1 MRFYT
6 GSIKNK
12 ARALFPVPSCV
23 LIVTILLIW
32 RQILKITNMDR
43 NRTVAGLDVHK
54 DSVYL
59 CIMGHDE
66 AIIFQRTYG
75 VLTPDLRQMRDDM
88 LAWGVTEAA
97 MESTAVYWVPV
108 WNELCESMEL
118 KLVNP
123 YFIKQL
129 PGRKS
134 DVKDAQWI
142 AECLL
147 KNLIKGS
154 FVPEPI
160 VQDMRKLN
168 RRIMDLTEDMTYNCN
183 KLDAALQRCGFRLS
197 NYVTR
202 IKSKSYQSVLKS
214 IVEGET
220 SPEALVKLV
229 HGRTVNKHGRET
241 VKAAVTGSFAKTD
254 LTVFRQL
261 KETINLIERQIEECQ
276 KELTALCKE
285 YFPEQYERLQTIP
298 GVKERAATAIIAE
311 TGVDMRMFATAACLV
326 GWCGLKPRNDVSNGR
341 YKSRKVTH
349 GNRYLRQILVEI
361 AWAASRT
368 RNCFFSHFSYIQTT
382 VKKKSRMKIQVA
394 IARKILVAVWHMLT
408 KGQDFIDIYLKRLEE
423 RRLIEEQLRQLE
435 SEMAN

>member
-1 MRFYT
+1 M
-6 GSIKNK
+6 
-12 ARALFPVPSCV
+12 FPVPSCV
-23 LIVTILLIW
+23 LYAIELLNW
-32 RQILKITNMDR
+32 RKKFQNLMNG

-66 AIIFQRTYG
+66 TIIFQKTYG
-75 VLTPDLRQMRDDM
+75 VLTPELRQMCNDM
-88 LAWGVTEAA
+88 VDRGVTEAA

-134 DVKDAQWI
+134 DVKDAAWI

-168 RRIMDLTEDMTYNCN
+168 RRIMDLNEDMTYNCN

-197 NYVTR
+197 NYISSTR
-202 IKSKSYQSVLKS
+202 SKSYQSVLKA
-214 IVEGET
+214 IIGGQT
-220 SPEALVKLV
+220 APEDLVRLV

-241 VKAAVTGSFAKTD
+241 VKAAVTGSFSKTD
-254 LTVFRQL
+254 ITVLRQL
-261 KETINLIERQIEECQ
+261 KETIDLTECQIEECQ

-285 YFPEQYERLQTIP
+285 YFPKQYERLQTIP
-298 GVKERAATAIIAE
+298 GVKERAATAIIAG
-311 TGVDMRMFATAACLV
+311 TGIDMKMFTTAACLV
-326 GWCGLKPRNDVSNGR
+326 GWCGLKPSNDVSNGR

-349 GNRYLRQILVEI
+349 GNRYLRQILIEI

-368 RNCFFSHFSYIQTT
+368 RNCFFSNFSYIQTT
-382 VKKKSRMKIQVA
+382 VKKKSRMKILVA

-408 KGQDFIDIYLKRLEE
+408 KEQDFIDIYIKRLEE
-423 RRLIEEQLRQLE
+423 QRLFREQTRQIE
-435 SEMAN
+435 SAMAI